1 MGVSLAS
8 TRKAILI
15 VLEIYG
21 IHLSYLLEM
30 LKILFEKFTKHE
42 FRNFEMQGISDLLV
56 EYFLGIT
63 LFSKSQYM
71 GSMASTKTK
80 ITCHICDISQS

>member
-1 MGVSLAS
+1 MAS
-8 TRKAILI
+8 TRKTILT

-30 LKILFEKFTKHE
+30 FKILFEKYTKHE
-42 FRNFEMQGISDLLV
+42 FRKVEMQGISDLLF

-63 LFSKSQYM
+63 LFSKSQYL
-71 GSMASTKTK
+71 GSMVSTKTK

>member
-1 MGVSLAS
+1 
-8 TRKAILI
+8 
-15 VLEIYG
+15 
-21 IHLSYLLEM
+21 
-30 LKILFEKFTKHE
+30 
-42 FRNFEMQGISDLLV
+42 MQGISDLLV